1 MKQLEMWILTIAI
14 VILLMASCLVLI
26 EIKETNNEETIIIQ
40 ENNYNIGV
48 HDLKNEQCRLVNPYT
63 DYKELKEY
71 ERIAQAYA
79 VKGEKP
85 DAFDYN
91 IAYITIKDK
100 YKTT

>member
-1 MKQLEMWILTIAI
+1 MTKEHINDIIKRAEKLKIPTGII
-14 VILLMASCLVLI
+14 V
-26 EIKETNNEETIIIQ
+26 
-40 ENNYNIGV
+40 
-48 HDLKNEQCRLVNPYT
+48 
-63 DYKELKEY
+63 KEY

>member
-71 ERIAQAYA
+71 EKRI
-79 VKGEKP
+79 
-85 DAFDYN
+85 
-91 IAYITIKDK
+91 
-100 YKTT
+100 